1 MKETSLPTRAIT
13 GNIQGCGPDAV
24 VSRQLLCALLF
35 CLLAL
40 TFCAAPR
47 AHAAT
52 KTWEAGSTKTK
63 TVTKTG
69 PGTASLTGADTFTG
83 ATTINGGTLTAATSS
98 GSALGT
104 TSAIT
109 VNSGGTLLL
118 GASNQ
123 INDTTSIT
131 LAGGTFAKGDFIEG
145 STSTAGAGALTLSAT
160 SSHLGFGTGTAGTL
174 TFASFSPGS
183 FSLTIDSWTAGAN
196 DRLIFVSDQS
206 ANLGSFNFTG
216 YEPGAIEFDLGGGYY
231 EITPAS
237 PVPEPSTYVAGALAL
252 GALAYHQLLRF
263 RRRRIRRWLPER

>member
-52 KTWEAGSTKTK
+52 KTW
-63 TVTKTG
+63 
-69 PGTASLTGADTFTG
+69 D
-83 ATTINGGTLTAATSS
+83 ATSI
-98 GSALGT
+98 
-104 TSAIT
+104 IT
-109 VNSGGTLLL
+109 VNSGGTLLV

-123 INDTTSIT
+123 ITDSALIT

-216 YEPGAIEFDLGGGYY
+216 YGPGAIEFDLGGGYY

-252 GALAYHQLLRF
+252 GALAYHQRRRF